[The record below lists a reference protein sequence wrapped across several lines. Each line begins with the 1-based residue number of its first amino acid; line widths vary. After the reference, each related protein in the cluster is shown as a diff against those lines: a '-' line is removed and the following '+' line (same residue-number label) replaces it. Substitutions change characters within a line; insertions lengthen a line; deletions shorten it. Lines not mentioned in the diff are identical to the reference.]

1 MLWFY
6 YCWQL
11 LVSLT
16 KKPDKDLNAGNELVQ
31 TEDQLPSTQLYEE
44 VSLLQEATIV
54 ARVQGM

>member
-1 MLWFY
+1 MV
-6 YCWQL
+6 L
-11 LVSLT
+11 LLLAALGIT
-16 KKPDKDLNAGNELVQ
+16 DKKPDKDLNAGNELVQ

>member
-1 MLWFY
+1 MV
-6 YCWQL
+6 L
-11 LVSLT
+11 LLLAALGIT
-16 KKPDKDLNAGNELVQ
+16 DKKPGKDLNAGNELVQ